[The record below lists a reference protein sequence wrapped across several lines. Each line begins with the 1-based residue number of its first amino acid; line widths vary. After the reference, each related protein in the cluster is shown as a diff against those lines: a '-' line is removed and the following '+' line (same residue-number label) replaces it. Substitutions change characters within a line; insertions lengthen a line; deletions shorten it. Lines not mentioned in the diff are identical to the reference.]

1 MKTAVWP
8 NQVVTGGKLPQHS
21 DQMARVRTMM
31 WSRNS
36 RRKVPASLS
45 AIALAAAPDGSPD
58 PTHAERGEPGIEVLA
73 ERAGDPSLITSR
85 ASRSG
90 SCLANRLTFALHRAS
105 PAGRAQAPNC

>member
-58 PTHAERGEPGIEVLA
+58 PTHAERGGAWCRSPS
-73 ERAGDPSLITSR
+73 RASRRPLLITWR